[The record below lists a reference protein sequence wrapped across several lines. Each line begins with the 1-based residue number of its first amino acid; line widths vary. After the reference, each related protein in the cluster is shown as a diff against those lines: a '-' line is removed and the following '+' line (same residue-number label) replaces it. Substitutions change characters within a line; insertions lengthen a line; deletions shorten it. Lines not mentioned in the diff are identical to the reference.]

1 MPFSNIVVDS
11 EGESIDVHGDNV
23 FMQDVDVRG
32 SAFIDVINDYDVQ
45 KSFQDTIFSGDD
57 IVFEGNVVS
66 FINYTVFRKI
76 SFEIFFH
83 FIYTVH

>member
-23 FMQDVDVRG
+23 FMQDVDVWG
-32 SAFIDVINDYDVQ
+32 STFIDVINDYDVQ
-45 KSFQDTIFSGDD
+45 KSFEDTIFSDDD
-57 IVFEGNVVS
+57 IVFQGNVVS
-66 FINYTVFRKI
+66 FIDYVAFRES

-83 FIYTVH
+83 PVCTVH